1 MGFLSALN
9 TMGKSGDAFIIPAG
23 VKQDITRL
31 ENLGGRLAPE
41 NIVKI
46 SENSSG
52 FSSTQRA
59 SLLKAYEGKLINGV
73 SDQYEDWKKW
83 GVKNPEGN
91 VYKRKTKE
99 LDAGLLGLVLR
110 NLEKQNGIDNLEAVK
125 AANKGKSPKEMV
137 SYTQEYTLRPSFP
150 KGYENVEGIRKY
162 DAGVAGAGKN
172 VNRYSEEVSVP
183 KEVDF
188 KSLKRKG
195 NVISVDFK
203 SLKPKL

>member
-73 SDQYEDWKKW
+73 SDQYESWIKW
-83 GVKNPEGN
+83 GKDNPEGS

-125 AANKGKSPKEMV
+125 TANKGKSPKEMV
-137 SYTQEYTLRPSFP
+137 SYIDVYELRPSFP

-162 DAGVAGAGKN
+162 DKEVADAGRN
-172 VNRYSEEVSVP
+172 INRYTEEVDVP

>member
-1 MGFLSALN
+1 MSKL
-9 TMGKSGDAFIIPAG
+9 GDDFIIPAA
-23 VKQDITRL
+23 VKQDITIL
-31 ENLGGRLAPE
+31 ENLGGRLSPE
-41 NIVKI
+41 NILKI
-46 SENSSG
+46 SENSGG
-52 FSSTQRA
+52 FTAAQRTT
-59 SLLKAYEGKLINGV
+59 LLKTYEGKLTGSV
-73 SDQYEDWKKW
+73 SDQSADWQKW
-83 GVKNPEGN
+83 GDKNPEGS

-125 AANKGKSPKEMV
+125 TANKGKSPKEMV
-137 SYTQEYTLRPSFP
+137 SYTEAYTLRPSFP
-150 KGYENVEGIRKY
+150 KGYENVGGIRKY
-162 DAGVAGAGKN
+162 DKEVADAGRN
-172 VNRYSEEVSVP
+172 INRYAEEVDLP

>member
-73 SDQYEDWKKW
+73 SDQYESWIKW
-83 GVKNPEGN
+83 GKDNPEGN

-125 AANKGKSPKEMV
+125 TANKGKSPKEMV
-137 SYTQEYTLRPSFP
+137 SYIDVYELRPSFP

-162 DAGVAGAGKN
+162 DKEVADAGRN
-172 VNRYSEEVSVP
+172 INRYTEEVDVP